1 MAHPP
6 MFDDDDPVLARVR
19 AIALALPEAAEK
31 ITHGRPTFFTVKTFA
46 FYGGSPRGEVGDRHD
61 QALLFHPD
69 PADEPALRQDPRIWE
84 PSYLWPHGWLAIDLD
99 DDTDWDAL
107 TVADLRG
114 MAERRGLPLKARMTK
129 GKLIKLLR
137 GAS

>member
-1 MAHPP
+1 MTHPL

-99 DDTDWDAL
+99 DDTDWDEI
-107 TVADLRG
+107 
-114 MAERRGLPLKARMTK
+114 AELLDASYRASAPRRLVTLLDAR
-129 GKLIKLLR
+129 
-137 GAS
+137 